1 MRTWANPIVNALKS
15 ADAVP
20 LQQIFSSLSHE
31 IGHLYEEIE
40 RLKIEVNKNNRRDYK
55 MISNQRI
62 K

>member
-1 MRTWANPIVNALKS
+1 MKTWTTPVINALKS
-15 ADAVP
+15 ADAAL

-40 RLKIEVNKNNRRDYK
+40 RLKMEVNKNNRKDY
-55 MISNQRI
+55 QRI

>member
-1 MRTWANPIVNALKS
+1 MKTWTTPVINALKS
-15 ADAVP
+15 ADAAS

-55 MISNQRI
+55 IISNQRI

>member
-1 MRTWANPIVNALKS
+1 MKTWTTPIVNTLKS
-15 ADAVP
+15 ADAIS